1 MLHRTGN
8 RRKHTARNLKVDTP
22 LKDTGA
28 AAADAMS
35 LIDTE
40 KPKVNTWNI
49 FVGHSQ

>member
-22 LKDTGA
+22 LKNTGA

-40 KPKVNTWNI
+40 KPKASA
-49 FVGHSQ
+49 F